1 MTKSTLDSMFKYY
14 SKKTGIKIHPHM
26 LRHTHATELA
36 REYISKGEQIN
47 WEYIS
52 KRLGHSSI
60 TTTMEIYAHLKP
72 EDYKK
77 EYQRLQEYKKQKR
90 KE

>member
-1 MTKSTLDSMFKYY
+1 
-14 SKKTGIKIHPHM
+14 M

-47 WEYIS
+47 WKYIS
-52 KRLGHSSI
+52 KRLGHSSVM
-60 TTTMEIYAHLKP
+60 TTMEIYAHLKP

-77 EYQRLQEYKKQKR
+77 EYERLQEYKKQKR

>member
-1 MTKSTLDSMFKYY
+1 
-14 SKKTGIKIHPHM
+14 M

-52 KRLGHSSI
+52 KRLGHSSV
-60 TTTMEIYAHLKP
+60 TTTIETYAHLKP

-77 EYQRLQEYKKQKR
+77 EYQRLQEYKNQKR
-90 KE
+90 KV

>member
-1 MTKSTLDSMFKYY
+1 MEKV
-14 SKKTGIKIHPHM
+14 
-26 LRHTHATELA
+26 

-47 WEYIS
+47 SEYIT
-52 KRLGHSSI
+52 KRLGHSTV
-60 TTTMEIYAHLKP
+60 TTTMEIYAHLRP

-77 EYQRLQEYKKQKR
+77 EYQRLQEYKNQKR

>member
-1 MTKSTLDSMFKYY
+1 MHGS
-14 SKKTGIKIHPHM
+14 
-26 LRHTHATELA
+26 A

-52 KRLGHSSI
+52 KRLGHSNV
-60 TTTMEIYAHLKP
+60 TTTMEIYAHLRS
-72 EDYKK
+72 EDYKQ
-77 EYQRLQEYKKQKR
+77 EYQRLQKYKNQKR